1 MNIHQ
6 VIISKSEKKLILSTA
21 STSIL
26 VQEKNQSK
34 YSSQDHD
41 SIMIS
46 ESEDKSI
53 LFTTS
58 ISIAG
63 NVDNIEVSSIR
74 SSNNNVKYLI
84 EETID
89 KDEYRNL
96 QFSCSELLQK
106 EGETYS

>member
-53 LFTTS
+53 LFIAS
-58 ISIAG
+58 VFIAG

-74 SSNNNVKYLI
+74 NNNNNVKDLI
-84 EETID
+84 EMTID
-89 KDEYRNL
+89 TDEYRKL
-96 QFSCSELLQK
+96 AVLLF
-106 EGETYS
+106 

>member
-6 VIISKSEKKLILSTA
+6 VMISISENKLILSTT

-26 VQEKNQSK
+26 VQENNQSK
-34 YSSQDHD
+34 CSSQDQD

-53 LFTTS
+53 LFIAS
-58 ISIAG
+58 VFIAG

-74 SSNNNVKYLI
+74 NNNNNVKDLI
-84 EETID
+84 EMTID
-89 KDEYRNL
+89 TDEYRKL
-96 QFSCSELLQK
+96 AVLLF
-106 EGETYS
+106 